1 MKITISFVLLAFML
15 LLGIAKSEVASAQ
28 GNGLLERT
36 VPMYSSELY
45 SIPLVCYGVE
55 VDHLNGKLDIFCR
68 MHYENGSIVWMIH
81 NFSGFLTSSRTGE
94 VFEINGTRKI
104 DSVEK
109 DYTFRANIAGDLG
122 SHYILFG
129 SSNTLKPTDLTIYK
143 AVCPSGAGQ

>member
-1 MKITISFVLLAFML
+1 MKTTISFTLVAFMVLL
-15 LLGIAKSEVASAQ
+15 GVAKSEVTSAQ
-28 GNGLLERT
+28 GNGLLQGT

-45 SIPLVCYGVE
+45 SIPLVCDGVE
-55 VDHLNGKLDIFCR
+55 IDHLEGRLDIFCR
-68 MHYENGSIVWMIH
+68 MHYENGIIIWMIH
-81 NFSGFLTSSRTGE
+81 NFSGSLTSSTGE

-109 DYTFRANIAGDLG
+109 DYTFRANIKGSLG

-143 AVCPSGAGQ
+143 AVCPSGADQ